1 MNHYLNES
9 ESLILSYTSSR
20 APNELTVVLD
30 GKYFMRG
37 YQYYPWMSLLSHL
50 SFSSLALTEDPFDW
64 AYGLEEIGFTGWE
77 IVSEGK
83 QTLTDETMARVEDI
97 LETTNLQL
105 SLHLPFSDL
114 NLASLNVHIWEETL
128 RQQIEY
134 MERAAPFIEVAVVHP
149 GHLSPLS
156 IQLPDLA
163 WEKNLEGIG
172 RLCETGADLG
182 VVICVENMVNMK
194 FIFGR
199 HASEIV
205 GMIETIDA
213 DNLAIVFDIGH
224 ANTNDMINDFIG
236 LKEKIRHVHAHDN
249 HGERDEHLPIGAGT
263 IDWRHVARELSGFK
277 GRTILECRS
286 VGDGKKSMT
295 YLQNIVT
302 SD

>member
-1 MNHYLNES
+1 
-9 ESLILSYTSSR
+9 
-20 APNELTVVLD
+20 
-30 GKYFMRG
+30 MREP
-37 YQYYPWMSLLSHL
+37 QYYPWMSLLSHL
-50 SFSSLALTEDPFDW
+50 GFSSLALTEDPFDW

-77 IVSEGK
+77 IVSEGR
-83 QTLTDETMARVEDI
+83 QTLTDETMARVKDI

-163 WEKNLEGIG
+163 WKKNLEGIE
-172 RLCETGADLG
+172 RLCETAADLG
-182 VVICVENMVNMK
+182 IVICVENMVNMK

-199 HASEIV
+199 HASEIE

-224 ANTNDMINDFIG
+224 ANTNDMIDEFIK
-236 LKEKIRHVHAHDN
+236 LKEKMRHVHAHDN
-249 HGERDEHLPIGAGT
+249 HGERDEHLPIGEGT
-263 IDWRHVARELSGFK
+263 IDWQHVARELSGFN
-277 GRTILECRS
+277 GCTVLECRS
-286 VGDGKKSMT
+286 VGDGKKSMA
-295 YLQNIVT
+295 YLQKIAT
-302 SD
+302 SA

>member
-1 MNHYLNES
+1 
-9 ESLILSYTSSR
+9 
-20 APNELTVVLD
+20 
-30 GKYFMRG
+30 
-37 YQYYPWMSLLSHL
+37 MSLLSHL

-77 IVSEGK
+77 IVSEGR
-83 QTLTDETMARVEDI
+83 QTLTDETMARVREI
-97 LETTNLQL
+97 LETTDLQL

-163 WEKNLEGIG
+163 WRKNLEGIE
-172 RLCETGADLG
+172 RLCQSAADLG

-199 HASEIV
+199 DASEIV
-205 GMIETIDA
+205 GMIETIGA
-213 DNLAIVFDIGH
+213 ENLAIAFDIGH
-224 ANTNDMINDFIG
+224 ANTNGVIDEFIKF
-236 LKEKIRHVHAHDN
+236 KEKIRHIHAHDN
-249 HGERDEHLPIGAGT
+249 HGERDEHLPIGEGT
-263 IDWRHVARELSGFK
+263 IDWWHVTREFSWFK
-277 GRTILECRS
+277 GRTVLECRS
-286 VGDGKKSMT
+286 VGDGKKSMA
-295 YLQNIVT
+295 YLKNIAT